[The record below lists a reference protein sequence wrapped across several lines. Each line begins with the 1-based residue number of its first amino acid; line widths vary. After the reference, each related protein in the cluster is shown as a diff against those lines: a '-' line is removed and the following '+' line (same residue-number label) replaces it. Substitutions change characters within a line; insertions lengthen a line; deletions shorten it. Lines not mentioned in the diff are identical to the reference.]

1 MDNYILEN
9 GTDGIDGK
17 TMAFYQSVTNKV
29 FSETNM
35 FQSTIAAV
43 DATPAF
49 LSFGSRV
56 AKDMQDIL
64 EGQGTVQELLG
75 HNVGALEFLKS

>member
-1 MDNYILEN
+1 
-9 GTDGIDGK
+9 
-17 TMAFYQSVTNKV
+17 
-29 FSETNM
+29 M